1 MARVPEITSRDQV
14 QPEKRHIFDEIVE
27 SRGRVAG
34 PFATLINSP
43 EVAGRAAHL
52 GSYLRFESTLS
63 AVELELAT
71 ITASREFN
79 CDYEWGAHVRMGRE
93 AGVREEAIDAVGNNG
108 SLDALTE
115 DEALIVGYGRELLRQ
130 NKVSDT
136 TFEAAKARFGV
147 QGIMD
152 LTVTMGYYGM
162 LAVAM
167 NAFEVEPPADW
178 PRLP

>member
-1 MARVPEITSRDQV
+1 MSRVPEITSREDV
-14 QPEKRHIFDEIVE
+14 QPEKRHIFDEIVK

-34 PFATLINSP
+34 PFAVLINSP

-52 GSYLRFESTLS
+52 GAYLRFESTLS
-63 AVELELAT
+63 PVHLELAT

-79 CDYEWGAHVRMGRE
+79 SSYEWGAHVRLGLA
-93 AGVREEAIDAVGNNG
+93 AGVREEAIGAVAHNG
-108 SLDALTE
+108 PLDSLSE
-115 DEALIVGYGRELLRQ
+115 DEALIIRYGRELLRDSR
-130 NKVSDT
+130 VSSG
-136 TFEAAKARFGV
+136 TFEAAKTRFGV
-147 QGIMD
+147 QGVTE

-178 PRLP
+178 PQLP